1 MPVHTPVS
9 VGTAYYQQ
17 HNTAPDL
24 VRTLFEGDGVTP
36 IDLTGATITI
46 RVGFQRDFHY
56 YSPYQPIVLAGP
68 CVIVGDPTLGV
79 VSWSPL
85 LGDLAIPGSFHFRY
99 NITFG
104 SGAVQTVP
112 AHTYETGV
120 SSTPIGGFE
129 QL

>member
-1 MPVHTPVS
+1 MPAQTPVAT
-9 VGTAYYQQ
+9 GTAYYEQ
-17 HNTAPDL
+17 HDTAPDL

-36 IDLTGATITI
+36 IDLTGASITI

-56 YSPYQPIVLAGP
+56 YSPYTPIVDAGV
-68 CVIVGDPTLGV
+68 CAIVGAPTDGN

-85 LGDLAIPGSFHFRY
+85 AGDLSIPGSFHFRFT
-99 NITFG
+99 ITFG

-112 AHTYETGV
+112 AHTYETIV
-120 SSTPIGGFE
+120 ITTPIGGFE